1 VGRTHSSGRD
11 TSSGSYTY
19 EGGAVNF
26 QVRGDDTDGYYV
38 QSATF
43 VVD

>member
-11 TSSGSYTY
+11 TYTY

-38 QSATF
+38 ESATF